1 MIKYLQ
7 GCEVC
12 PDAFADQNSETS
24 ECTAAIMD
32 VLADIR
38 TRGAFAIDLPI
49 SRQIGAL
56 VLLYC
61 ASHLFVLGR
70 KWYQAYTADVELAR
84 RHNCQLPPELPKRW
98 PFGIDRIKELWDSN
112 AEGRLLA
119 FLCSVA
125 KDYEPRNN
133 LYQYLL
139 VGPRAFHVL
148 HPSNVEAVLSTNF
161 KDFGFG
167 YRPAIF
173 APLLGEGIFTQEGS
187 AWRHSRELLRK
198 QFVRTQYQNLDHFR
212 EHVDNLIA
220 CIPTQGRV
228 DLQPLFFNL
237 TLDTATALLFGRS
250 VYSLRAAIDQEAAN
264 KEFAESFHIAQEGLA
279 KRFRIAPFHNLYNPP
294 EFRRACRRVHE
305 FVENYIKER
314 DQSRSRNAAD
324 QTTWFLDQI
333 VEGSNNLSEVRDQL
347 LNVLLAGR
355 DTTACCL
362 SWTFRLLVRHPH
374 VMERLRNEVS
384 AVMGDSSDATR
395 EQIRNMPF
403 LACVVKES
411 LRLYPPVP
419 LNNREAIR
427 TTMLPTG
434 GGPDGNSPIL
444 VRKGELVVFSQY
456 VNSRK
461 QNIYGADADF
471 FRPERWETGELANIG
486 WAYFPFNGGPRQCL
500 GEDFAL
506 MEVYYTTV
514 KLLQTFP
521 RMELPPGEPNE
532 PVGTERQRLTLVLAS
547 ADGCKISTGGSF

>member
-1 MIKYLQ
+1 M
-7 GCEVC
+7 
-12 PDAFADQNSETS
+12 AD
-24 ECTAAIMD
+24 I
-32 VLADIR
+32 LADID
-38 TRGAFAIDLPI
+38 TKGGFAITSTRFHSQL
-49 SRQIGAL
+49 GVL
-56 VLLYC
+56 FLLYC
-61 ASHLFVLGR
+61 ASHLIVLSR
-70 KWYQAYTADVELAR
+70 KWYQESKANNELGR
-84 RHNCQLPPELPKRW
+84 QHNCQLPPELPKRW
-98 PFGIDRIKELWDSN
+98 PLGIDRIKELWDSN
-112 AEGRLLA
+112 AEGKLLA

-133 LYQYLL
+133 LYQFLL

-167 YRPAIF
+167 CRPAVF
-173 APLLGEGIFTQEGS
+173 APLLGKGIFTQEGPE
-187 AWRHSRELLRK
+187 WRHSREMLRK

-220 CIPTQGRV
+220 SIPTRGQV

-237 TLDTATALLFGRS
+237 TLDTTTALLFGRS

-264 KEFAESFHIAQEGLA
+264 QEFAECFNIAQEGLA
-279 KRFRIAPFHNLYNPP
+279 KRFRLAPFHYFYNPP
-294 EFRRACRRVHE
+294 RFRRACRKVHE
-305 FVENYIKER
+305 FVENYVRDRENSRSQNIE
-314 DQSRSRNAAD
+314 DQS
-324 QTTWFLDQI
+324 TWFLDQI

-355 DTTACCL
+355 DTTACAL
-362 SWTFRLLVRHPH
+362 SWLFRLLVRHPH
-374 VMERLRNEVS
+374 QMQRLRSEVC
-384 AVMGDSSDATR
+384 AVMGDSPNATR

-403 LACVVKES
+403 LACVVKET

-419 LNNREAIR
+419 LNNREAVR
-427 TTMLPTG
+427 TTVLPTG
-434 GGPDGNSPIL
+434 GGPDGNNPIL

-461 QNIYGADADF
+461 KNIYGADADI
-471 FRPERWETGELANIG
+471 FRPERWETGELANVG

-521 RMELPPGEPNE
+521 CIELPPGEPNE
-532 PVGTERQRLTLVLAS
+532 PVGTERQRLSLVLAS
-547 ADGCKISTGGSF
+547 ADGCKISTGKTS